1 MEKEILPVGQI
12 DTGLLPC
19 LPHILLKLLTMEDA
33 EPVGGCLA
41 DIGSDPALTARVIS
55 AWRASGADQRDAPAS
70 IAGAIT
76 ALGTEKVRAIIRNA
90 AIQQVFGPFNNHA
103 AFDLKQHWWRA
114 LLCANLAELLAQQ
127 TAYPHPKEARLGGI
141 LSALDPLAHPL
152 AHPHQWASMLKQ
164 NGAQAAG
171 QAQVAGSQNDL
182 QPRIAAGLALE
193 WRLHPFLVDA
203 LRYYQ
208 EAIDQLADAHPLV
221 RIVHLANRLA
231 NHLTGREALPLDAG
245 QLFFSLDTRTLDS
258 LAAAALQSA
267 TDTAHAF
274 GVEFEAAAD
283 AAEPPAP
290 PSGDRRLYRNALA
303 GILLPGAE
311 SPQDAQV
318 KRDLA
323 REVRDLAL
331 IDSVRDL
338 LRQARGFD
346 AVLTQCAEA
355 AHLLFG
361 LASPL
366 YLVAD
371 QDDKLRAYPLP
382 GQDPRAQE
390 LALTAQGGHSLAA
403 ASLGKNLPLNSFS
416 DQSGSVLDQQIC
428 RLLSSSGV
436 LYLPFAAPGARS
448 ALAAFGIERHQLARL
463 EKRRRLLGRFG
474 RACTQALQAETDS
487 GTPNAEPIHDQ
498 ISAMQIQARRV
509 VHEVNNP
516 LSIMKNYVKLLSLK
530 LADDADARND
540 LRIFNDEIDRIAA
553 IIRSLT
559 NPTAPAASAETGID
573 INRIVRDLIELTADT
588 LFVPAKISVV
598 MHLADALPRIST
610 QRDKLKQ
617 ILLNILKNAAEAMP
631 DGGTITVTTR
641 DGVNRDGRPYIA
653 IVITD
658 TGPGLPCAVMA
669 QLFEPVA
676 STKGG
681 DHAGLGLAIVNKLV
695 EEIHAS
701 VTCISERS
709 GLTVQLLIPRTIA
722 GD

>member
-1 MEKEILPVGQI
+1 LMEKEIPPVGQI
-12 DTGLLPC
+12 DTGWLPC
-19 LPHILLKLLTMEDA
+19 MPHVLLKLLTMEDA
-33 EPVGGCLA
+33 EAVGGYLA
-41 DIGSDPALTARVIS
+41 AIGSDPALTARVIS

-90 AIQQVFGPFNNHA
+90 AIQQVFSPFNNPA
-103 AFDLKQHWWRA
+103 AVDLKQHWWRA

-141 LSALDPLAHPL
+141 LSALDLLAQRP
-152 AHPHQWASMLKQ
+152 ATLKQ
-164 NGAQAAG
+164 TESQAAA
-171 QAQVAGSQNDL
+171 QAQVTGSQNDL
-182 QPRIAAGLALE
+182 QPRMAAGLALE

-208 EAIDQLADAHPLV
+208 EAIDQLADTHPLV

-231 NHLTGREALPLDAG
+231 NHLTGKEALPLDAG
-245 QLFFSLDTRTLDS
+245 QLFFSLDTHTLDS

-274 GVEFEAAAD
+274 GVEFEAAAQ
-283 AAEPPAP
+283 APAPPAPPTP

-303 GILLPGAE
+303 GIHLPGAD

-338 LRQARGFD
+338 LRQAQGFD

-355 AHLLFG
+355 AHWLFG

-371 QDDKLRAYPLP
+371 LENKLRAYPLP

-390 LALTAQGGHSLAA
+390 LTLTAQGGRSLAA

-416 DQSGSVLDQQIC
+416 DQSASVLDQQIC

-436 LYLPFAAPGARS
+436 LYLPFEAPGARS
-448 ALAAFGIERHQLARL
+448 VLAAFGIERHQLARL

-474 RACTQALQAETDS
+474 RACTQALQSETDN
-487 GTPNAEPIHDQ
+487 GTPNAAPIRDQ
-498 ISAMQIQARRV
+498 LSAMQIQARRV

-530 LADDADARND
+530 LADDTDACND

-559 NPTAPAASAETGID
+559 NPTAPAAAAETGID

-598 MHLADALPRIST
+598 THLADALPRIST

-631 DGGTITVTTR
+631 DGGTVTVTTR

-722 GD
+722 GG

>member
-1 MEKEILPVGQI
+1 M
-12 DTGLLPC
+12 
-19 LPHILLKLLTMEDA
+19 
-33 EPVGGCLA
+33 
-41 DIGSDPALTARVIS
+41 
-55 AWRASGADQRDAPAS
+55 
-70 IAGAIT
+70 
-76 ALGTEKVRAIIRNA
+76 
-90 AIQQVFGPFNNHA
+90 
-103 AFDLKQHWWRA
+103 
-114 LLCANLAELLAQQ
+114 
-127 TAYPHPKEARLGGI
+127 
-141 LSALDPLAHPL
+141 
-152 AHPHQWASMLKQ
+152 
-164 NGAQAAG
+164 
-171 QAQVAGSQNDL
+171 
-182 QPRIAAGLALE
+182 
-193 WRLHPFLVDA
+193 
-203 LRYYQ
+203 
-208 EAIDQLADAHPLV
+208 
-221 RIVHLANRLA
+221 
-231 NHLTGREALPLDAG
+231 
-245 QLFFSLDTRTLDS
+245 
-258 LAAAALQSA
+258 
-267 TDTAHAF
+267 
-274 GVEFEAAAD
+274 
-283 AAEPPAP
+283 
-290 PSGDRRLYRNALA
+290 
-303 GILLPGAE
+303 PGAE

-338 LRQARGFD
+338 LNQAQGFD

-371 QDDKLRAYPLP
+371 QAGKLRAYPLP

-390 LALTAQGGHSLAA
+390 LVLTAQGGHSLAA

-416 DQSGSVLDQQIC
+416 EQSGSVLDQQIC

-474 RACTQALQAETDS
+474 RACTQALQSGTDS
-487 GTPNAEPIHDQ
+487 GTRGAEPIRDQ
-498 ISAMQIQARRV
+498 LSAMQIQTRRV

-530 LADDADARND
+530 LEGDAEARND

-588 LFVPAKISVV
+588 LFVPAKISVA

-653 IVITD
+653 IVIAD
-658 TGPGLPCAVMA
+658 TGPGLPSAVMA

-722 GD
+722 GG

>member
-19 LPHILLKLLTMEDA
+19 MPHVLLKLLTMEDT
-33 EPVGGCLA
+33 EPIGGCIA
-41 DIGSDPALTARVIS
+41 AIGNDPALTARVIS
-55 AWRASGADQRDAPAS
+55 AWRAFGAEQRDAPAS
-70 IAGAIT
+70 IAGAVT
-76 ALGTEKVRAIIRNA
+76 ALGTERVRAIIRNA
-90 AIQQVFGPFNNHA
+90 AIQQVFSPFNNHA
-103 AFDLKQHWWRA
+103 AVVLKQHWWRA
-114 LLCANLAELLAQQ
+114 VLCANLAELLAQQ
-127 TAYPHPKEARLGGI
+127 TAYPHPKEARLGGL

-152 AHPHQWASMLKQ
+152 AQWTSTLKQ
-164 NGAQAAG
+164 GGAQAPD
-171 QAQVAGSQNDL
+171 QTQVAGSQNNL
-182 QPRIAAGLALE
+182 HSRVAAGLALE
-193 WRLHPFLVDA
+193 WRLHPFLIDA

-208 EAIDQLADAHPLV
+208 EAIDQLADTHPLV

-231 NHLTGREALPLDAG
+231 NHMTGMEALPLDAG
-245 QLFFSLDTRTLDS
+245 QLFFGLDTRTLDS
-258 LAAAALQSA
+258 LAAAARQSA
-267 TDTAHAF
+267 TDTARAF
-274 GVEFEAAAD
+274 GVEFEAAAPTT
-283 AAEPPAP
+283 EPPAP
-290 PSGDRRLYRNALA
+290 PSGDRRLNRNALA
-303 GILLPGAE
+303 GILLPGDE
-311 SPQDAQV
+311 SPLDAQV

-323 REVRDLAL
+323 REVRDLAR

-338 LRQARGFD
+338 LRQAQGFD

-382 GQDPRAQE
+382 GQDPRALE
-390 LALTAQGGHSLAA
+390 LTLPAQGGHSLAA
-403 ASLGKNLPLNSFS
+403 ASLGKNRPLNSFS

-474 RACTQALQAETDS
+474 RACTQALQSEADC
-487 GTPNAEPIHDQ
+487 GTPNAEPIRDQ
-498 ISAMQIQARRV
+498 LSAMQIQARRV

-530 LADDADARND
+530 LADDAEARND

-559 NPTAPAASAETGID
+559 HPSAPAASAETGID
-573 INRIVRDLIELTADT
+573 INRIVRDLLELTADT

-598 MHLADALPRIST
+598 THLADALPRISI

-631 DGGTITVTTR
+631 DGGTITVTTQ

-653 IVITD
+653 IVIAD
-658 TGPGLPCAVMA
+658 TGPGLPCKVMA

-722 GD
+722 GG